1 MFLLEW
7 NLTPRTNNYLFVT
20 VGKITANI
28 RKSNIEVLLLFRF
41 FITDIYRQLKDKQL
55 RSSVRVYRGQLMSD
69 DELKRLQSSR
79 GRILSVNSFFS
90 TSKNLATA
98 ESFLNRYTNS
108 SQARRR
114 VLFIIDADPNAISLT
129 PYADIT
135 DCSANKDE
143 REVLF
148 MIGSVF
154 RLNTIQ
160 QANDNGPL

>member
-1 MFLLEW
+1 MKWIIKSSLGHTAFLSIQ
-7 NLTPRTNNYLFVT
+7 YIF
-20 VGKITANI
+20 
-28 RKSNIEVLLLFRF
+28 
-41 FITDIYRQLKDKQL
+41 
-55 RSSVRVYRGQLMSD
+55 
-69 DELKRLQSSR
+69 
-79 GRILSVNSFFS
+79 
-90 TSKNLATA
+90 
-98 ESFLNRYTNS
+98 TNS

-143 REVLF
+143 PEVLF

-160 QANDNGPL
+160 QANDNGPLWKIRMRLSGDNENYLNPLSERMKKDYGGRKDIATSLALADVLREMQNNDLAINIYITISYEIRPYDPSIPGFV